1 MSPKKVSRAAMLK
14 SHFADTISRARH
26 HALLDHGKKINPV
39 SRQKE
44 RERLERQQYEE
55 KTRIAAESKTAVAAS
70 RMRVE
75 TELKMQ
81 RERER
86 KAARIALE
94 KMGKTVYF
102 NENRDIM
109 EFEAIIGGISIG
121 NLRNSLEQLGLYIK
135 DDYMEE
141 DEVEAIL
148 QGEEGEIL
156 S

>member
-1 MSPKKVSRAAMLK
+1 M
-14 SHFADTISRARH
+14 
-26 HALLDHGKKINPV
+26 
-39 SRQKE
+39 
-44 RERLERQQYEE
+44 RLER
-55 KTRIAAESKTAVAAS
+55 
-70 RMRVE
+70 
-75 TELKMQ
+75 ELKMQ

-135 DDYMEE
+135 DDYMEK
-141 DEVEAIL
+141 DEVEAIQ